1 MRVRMI
7 LGLVIVYLI
16 SNISPANAT
25 GYISWN
31 AENGK
36 SSNFSQEISINS
48 VNPHTAFLVYVN
60 LNTEITFVINIALR
74 DPGVYDSEFGALF
87 KQGVEPIP
95 SPDAK
100 CVYYGAKE
108 DGKNFSNCKISNI
121 QLTFPAKVSLSIRKD
136 LTDSTGETWAGY
148 FANVTTGD
156 EYLIARFDIG
166 QANLSIR
173 DVYQYP
179 YPYWVDE
186 CQSTPGIQ
194 ETIWWKPTSTDSKFN
209 FTSTRKS
216 DCGNVT
222 FFAPQSYL
230 NTDGVLM
237 RLNTSKSE
245 TRTYK
250 NSLFEILYPEVW
262 NTAYSLA
269 TKSAEAES
277 TKNYLSLQNSS
288 DASITQLQSQISLIN
303 QQLKKLNS
311 QLKKICSAKKKP
323 TGC

>member
-1 MRVRMI
+1 
-7 LGLVIVYLI
+7 
-16 SNISPANAT
+16 
-25 GYISWN
+25 
-31 AENGK
+31 
-36 SSNFSQEISINS
+36 
-48 VNPHTAFLVYVN
+48 
-60 LNTEITFVINIALR
+60 
-74 DPGVYDSEFGALF
+74 
-87 KQGVEPIP
+87 
-95 SPDAK
+95 
-100 CVYYGAKE
+100 
-108 DGKNFSNCKISNI
+108 
-121 QLTFPAKVSLSIRKD
+121 
-136 LTDSTGETWAGY
+136 
-148 FANVTTGD
+148 
-156 EYLIARFDIG
+156 
-166 QANLSIR
+166 
-173 DVYQYP
+173 
-179 YPYWVDE
+179 
-186 CQSTPGIQ
+186 
-194 ETIWWKPTSTDSKFN
+194 
-209 FTSTRKS
+209 
-216 DCGNVT
+216 VT